1 IIGHLIKTALGMLG
15 L

>member
-1 IIGHLIKTALGMLG
+1 IIGHLIKTALGFLG